1 MPPKVSALQHGA
13 QSGSTPL
20 GVRTLNNMIR
30 KTKYN
35 NNIRMIDHRRRILA
49 NSKLSPP
56 LNANGHPCT
65 SQGLQSDCLHF
76 EEPRLNQR
84 LDRQSSGES
93 TSSVNSKCDDHIN
106 TNDLMN
112 MLLDSNKNCEKL
124 MKALEEKQKSCAISI
139 QSDSTSNISSLN
151 GKRNMVKGS
160 QHNKQLDRM
169 LRYMPSFN
177 GKVDENYD
185 SYVIGVRQALESYAT
200 FCTED
205 EKLSAIRV
213 KIGGDAREILASSG
227 PITSVEGLL
236 SSMHITY
243 GRDQRTTIAD
253 VKQKAEETVRMFA
266 NRLRMSLKMLGWVAD
281 ENPNKPNIVSLEF
294 FINGLL
300 PSLSTDV
307 RKLCPRSLDIAVD
320 YAIQL
325 ESQKITSNDS
335 EKKSKPKLNNLT
347 SDPTG
352 NDALSNVNRSIKDSI
367 AALSVQIKDALGRS
381 TDSNLSNSDNN
392 NNNNN
397 YRHHPYNQNINGNSR
412 SPRNNVARDPNR
424 PYTGMCFGCKQ
435 IGHTFYNCN
444 KISSERKD
452 EISANFNAHYAEYR
466 ASRATLN
473 SKGVS
478 TPAK

>member
-1 MPPKVSALQHGA
+1 MPPKVAALQHGA
-13 QSGSTPL
+13 QSGSAQL

-30 KTKYN
+30 KTKQN
-35 NNIRMIDHRRRILA
+35 KNIRRIDHRRRILA
-49 NSKLSPP
+49 KSKLSPL
-56 LNANGHPCT
+56 LNANEHTCT
-65 SQGLQSDCLHF
+65 SQGPQNDSLQF
-76 EEPRLNQR
+76 EEHRLNQ
-84 LDRQSSGES
+84 QSSIES
-93 TSSVNSKCDDHIN
+93 NSSVNSRCDTHIN

-112 MLLDSNKNCEKL
+112 MLLDSNKNCERL
-124 MKALEEKQKSCAISI
+124 MKALEEKQNNYANSF
-139 QSDSTSNISSLN
+139 QSGSNSNFSSLN
-151 GKRNMVKGS
+151 GKRKMVKSS

-185 SYVIGVRQALESYAT
+185 SYVIGVRQTLESYAK
-200 FCTED
+200 FCTEE

-213 KIGGDAREILASSG
+213 KIGGDAREVLASSG
-227 PITSVEGLL
+227 LITSVEGLL
-236 SSMHITY
+236 STMHITY

-281 ENPNKPNIVSLEF
+281 EDPNKPNIVSLEF

-300 PSLSTDV
+300 PSLSNDV

-335 EKKSKPKLNNLT
+335 EKKPKPKLNNLT

-397 YRHHPYNQNINGNSR
+397 FRHHPYNQNINGNCR

-424 PYTGMCFGCKQ
+424 PYGGMCFGCKQ
-435 IGHTFYNCN
+435 VGHAYYNCN
-444 KISSERKD
+444 KISSEKKD
-452 EISANFNAHYAEYR
+452 EIRANFDAHVAEYR